1 MYRFYDKVLK
11 NIVKSDI
18 YLLMGGIIMMD
29 LVLRL
34 QEIKINNFKNVEK
47 GSIAFQNFN
56 NIKKSIPTFLSDI
69 LGIYGQNGSGK
80 TALVDSIALLKQV
93 MSGNEIDKNII
104 NLINSKSDTATL
116 EFTFLIQHKNLKF
129 LVYYTF
135 EIRKRN
141 IDALTEIN
149 KSTIEI
155 PIEISKESLSYSS
168 FSDGKWKSKLK
179 IIEYDIDD
187 KSVFKPVRR
196 YNELIHL
203 DEENSINLRVA
214 KKLAQKD
221 CTSFIFSKESIK
233 VFESFESTTDYIN
246 IIKSL
251 NYFAQ
256 VNLFV
261 INNDHLGIINT
272 SQLMP
277 FSFRLEDIDG
287 VVAGNVGIELFEASL
302 IPMESY
308 NLIKKVIEQI
318 NIVINA
324 IIPGLQINAIN
335 YGEQLLED
343 GAKGVKI
350 ELTSNRKNEIPIPLK
365 YESDGIKK
373 IISILSAMIAMYNS
387 SSICL
392 VVDELDAGI
401 FEYLL
406 GEILNVLE
414 ENAKGQFIFTSH
426 NLRALEKLNK
436 DSVIFTTTN
445 LQNRYIRLTNV
456 KSNNNLRD
464 FYLRGISLG
473 GQKECIYEETNSFE
487 IGYAFKKAG
496 KLTNEN

>member
-1 MYRFYDKVLK
+1 MKDVF
-11 NIVKSDI
+11 I
-18 YLLMGGIIMMD
+18 
-29 LVLRL
+29 RL

-56 NIKKSIPTFLSDI
+56 NIKKNMETYLSDV

-80 TALVDSIALLKQV
+80 TALVDSMALLKEV
-93 MSGNEIDKNII
+93 MSGNKLNKNII
-104 NLINSKSDTATL
+104 NLINSKSDAATL
-116 EFTFLIQHKNLKF
+116 EFTFLIKHKNEKF

-135 EIRKRN
+135 EIRKRKRDGVVDTN
-141 IDALTEIN
+141 KAEEI
-149 KSTIEI
+149 S
-155 PIEISKESLSYSS
+155 IEISKESLCYSS
-168 FSDGKWKSKLK
+168 LVDGKWKNKIK
-179 IIEYDIDD
+179 IIEYDVDD
-187 KSVFKPVRR
+187 NSVFKPICR
-196 YNELIHL
+196 YNELINL
-203 DEENSINLRVA
+203 DEENGINLRVA
-214 KKLAQKD
+214 KKFAQKD
-221 CTSFIFSKESIK
+221 STSFIFNKESIK
-233 VFESFESTTDYIN
+233 VFENFKSTTDYTN
-246 IIKSL
+246 VIKSL

-256 VNLFV
+256 VNLFT
-261 INNDHLGIINT
+261 IKNDHLGIINM

-277 FSFRLEDIDG
+277 FSFRLENTDG
-287 VVAGNVGIELFEASL
+287 VVAGNVAIELFETSV
-302 IPMESY
+302 IPTESY
-308 NLIKKVIEQI
+308 TLINRVIEQI

-324 IIPGLQINAIN
+324 IIPGLQIEMIN
-335 YGEQLLED
+335 YGDQLLED
-343 GAKGVKI
+343 GSKGVKI
-350 ELTSNRKNEIPIPLK
+350 ELTSARRNERPIPLK

-373 IISILSAMIAMYNS
+373 IISILSAMIAMYNN

-445 LQNRYIRLTNV
+445 AQNRYIRLTNV

-496 KLTNEN
+496 KLANEN